1 MAGVYLLLGPEKGLK
16 EEYIRKLKAD
26 LGSCEVSKFYGFE
39 DYEAELF
46 AQLNNNDLFADHKLV
61 VLEQT
66 QEIKAK
72 DKVKALA
79 EYIKKPSDCA
89 TFVMTS
95 DELFVAPEIMGSV
108 PEKNVVRFYEM
119 FEGKKEEWLRS
130 FFRRNSLSIDSAACN
145 AIIEK
150 VENNIHDFENVCS
163 QLVVY
168 LSTVPGK
175 TSVTA
180 DDVDDY
186 LVHTREETDFSL
198 FAYVARGR
206 LDSALECLHTLL
218 RTKDSASV
226 TAMCAS
232 RLATYFRR
240 ALSVQMNSK
249 KGLGMGTK
257 GYEDGSAFTTKYFE
271 GDRPV
276 TRLKDKEVYRDA
288 CRLYGVRDMERI
300 LVTLAEYDI
309 RIKES
314 GTAVQQAVM
323 EKCLVDVIKHKGRHS
338 KPVEFARL

>member
-198 FAYVARGR
+198 FSYVARGR

-314 GTAVQQAVM
+314 GTAVQQTVM

>member
-130 FFRRNSLSIDSAACN
+130 FFRRNSLSIDSVACN

>member
-61 VLEQT
+61 VLEQM

>member
-130 FFRRNSLSIDSAACN
+130 FFRRNSFSIDSAACN

-218 RTKDSASV
+218 RTKDAASV

-314 GTAVQQAVM
+314 GTAMQQTVM

>member
-16 EEYIRKLKAD
+16 EDHIKKIKAD

-39 DYEAELF
+39 DYESELF

-61 VLEQT
+61 ILEQA

-72 DKVKALA
+72 DKLKALA
-79 EYIKKPSDCA
+79 EYIKHPSDCA
-89 TFVMTS
+89 TLVITS
-95 DELFVAPEIMGSV
+95 DDLFVAPEIMGAV
-108 PEKNVVRFYEM
+108 PEKNTMKFYEM
-119 FEGKKEEWLRS
+119 FESKKEEWLRT
-130 FFRRNSLSIDSAACN
+130 FFRKNSLSIDSAACT

-150 VENNIHDFENVCS
+150 VENNVHDFENVCS
-163 QLVVY
+163 QFVIY
-168 LSTVPGK
+168 LSTIPDK
-175 TSVTA
+175 KSVTA

-186 LVHTREETDFSL
+186 LTHTREETDFSL
-198 FAYVARGR
+198 FSYVARGK
-206 LDSALECLHTLL
+206 LESALECLHTLL
-218 RTKDSASV
+218 RTKDASSV

-240 ALSVQMNSK
+240 ALSVQMNAK

-257 GYEDGSAFTTKYFE
+257 GYEDGSAFSSKYFE
-271 GDRPV
+271 GDRPIS
-276 TRLKDKEVYRDA
+276 RLKDKEVYRDA

-314 GTAVQQAVM
+314 GSALQQTVM
-323 EKCLVDVIKHKGRHS
+323 EKCLIDVIKHKGRHP
-338 KPVEFARL
+338 KQLEFARL

>member
-218 RTKDSASV
+218 RTKDASSV

-314 GTAVQQAVM
+314 GTAVQQTVM

>member
-130 FFRRNSLSIDSAACN
+130 FFRRNSFSIDSAACN

-163 QLVVY
+163 QLMVY

-218 RTKDSASV
+218 RTKDAASV

-314 GTAVQQAVM
+314 GTAMQQTVM

>member
-61 VLEQT
+61 VLEQM

-226 TAMCAS
+226 IAMCAS

-314 GTAVQQAVM
+314 GTAVQQTVM

>member
-79 EYIKKPSDCA
+79 EYVKKPSDCA

-218 RTKDSASV
+218 RTKDAASV

-314 GTAVQQAVM
+314 GTAMQQTVM

>member
-218 RTKDSASV
+218 RTKDAASV

-314 GTAVQQAVM
+314 GTAMQQTVM

>member
-16 EEYIRKLKAD
+16 EEYIRKLKTD

-79 EYIKKPSDCA
+79 EYVKKPSDCA

-218 RTKDSASV
+218 RTKDAASV

-314 GTAVQQAVM
+314 GTAMQQTVM

>member
-79 EYIKKPSDCA
+79 EYAKKPSDCA

-130 FFRRNSLSIDSAACN
+130 FFRRSSLSIDSAACN

-218 RTKDSASV
+218 RTKDAASV

-276 TRLKDKEVYRDA
+276 TRLKDKEVYRNA

-314 GTAVQQAVM
+314 GTAMQQTVM